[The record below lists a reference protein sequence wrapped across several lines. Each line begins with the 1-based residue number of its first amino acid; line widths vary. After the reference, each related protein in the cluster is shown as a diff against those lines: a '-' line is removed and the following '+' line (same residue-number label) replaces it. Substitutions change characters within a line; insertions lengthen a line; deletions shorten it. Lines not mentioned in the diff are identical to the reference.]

1 MRLGGSVMKPYAS
14 PKEWLAHV
22 RELGYSCVIFPVDSS
37 APRQVQR
44 DYAQC
49 CRDNDLL
56 IGEVGVW
63 RNVMSRNPAEREAA
77 IQYAIRQMEMAEE
90 VGANCCVNISGSP
103 GELWDGYHPSL
114 DTQAVYEDIICT
126 TRRII
131 DAVQP
136 KKTCYSLE
144 PMPWMAPES
153 PEQYLQLMQDM
164 ARPGAFRVH
173 LDYCNMINS
182 LDRYRHASEFIT
194 KCFDLLGGQIV
205 SVHAKDV
212 KLTDG
217 FLPVCIGEV
226 PPGEGSID
234 LPLVTKLAHDLGD
247 DTPVF
252 VEHLPDHA
260 AYVKAAAVMR
270 AAAKKAGVPVK

>member
-1 MRLGGSVMKPYAS
+1 MRLGGSVMKPYANPS
-14 PKEWLAHV
+14 EWLAHV
-22 RELGYSCVIFPVDSS
+22 KELGYSCVIFPVDSS
-37 APRQVQR
+37 APRQVWR

-63 RNVMSRNPAEREAA
+63 RNVMDRDPARREANIA
-77 IQYAIRQMEMAEE
+77 YAIRQLEMAEE

-103 GELWDGYHPSL
+103 GDLWDGYHPTL
-114 DTQAVYEDIICT
+114 DTPGVYEDILLT

-153 PEQYLQLMQDM
+153 PEQYLQLLRDM
-164 ARPGAFRVH
+164 RRPGAFRVH

-182 LDRYRHASEFIT
+182 IDRYRHASEFIT
-194 KCFDLLGGQIV
+194 HCFKLLGGQVASI
-205 SVHAKDV
+205 HAKDAAI
-212 KLTDG
+212 TDG
-217 FLPVCIGEV
+217 YLPVCIGEV

-234 LPLVTKLAHDLGD
+234 LSLVMKLADRLGK

-252 VEHLPDHA
+252 VEHLDDHA
-260 AYVKAAAVMR
+260 AYMKAVAVMR
-270 AAAKKAGVPVK
+270 AAAEKAGVPVK

>member
-1 MRLGGSVMKPYAS
+1 MRLGGSVMKPYSS

-22 RELGYSCVIFPVDSS
+22 KELDYSCVIFPVDSS
-37 APRQVQR
+37 APKQVQR
-44 DYAQC
+44 DYAAC
-49 CRDNDLL
+49 CRDHDLL

-63 RNVMSRNPAEREAA
+63 RNVMSRDPSEREAA
-77 IQYAIRQMEMAEE
+77 IQYAIRQLEMAEE

-103 GELWDGYHPSL
+103 GELWDGYHPTL
-114 DTQAVYEDIICT
+114 DTPAVYEDIIAT

-131 DAVQP
+131 DAVKPQ
-136 KKTCYSLE
+136 KSCYSLE

-153 PEQYLQLMQDM
+153 PAQYLRMLKDM
-164 ARPGAFRVH
+164 ARPGAFKVH

-194 KCFDLLGGQIV
+194 ECFTLLGEHIV

-217 FLPVCIGEV
+217 FLPLCIGEV
-226 PPGEGSID
+226 PPGEGAID
-234 LPLVTKLAHDLGD
+234 LALVTRLAHSLGEN
-247 DTPVF
+247 TPVF
-252 VEHLPDHA
+252 VEHLPNHE
-260 AYVKAAAVMR
+260 AYMKAASAMR
-270 AAAKKAGVPVK
+270 AAAERAGVAVQ

>member
-22 RELGYSCVIFPVDSS
+22 KELGYSCVIFPVDSS

-63 RNVMSRNPAEREAA
+63 RNVMACDPAEREKN
-77 IQYAIRQMEMAEE
+77 IQYAIRQLELAEE

-103 GELWDGYHPSL
+103 GALWDGYHPSL
-114 DTQAVYEDIICT
+114 DSDAVYEDVINT

-131 DAVQP
+131 DAVKPQ
-136 KKTCYSLE
+136 KTCYSLE

-153 PEQYLQLMQDM
+153 PEQYLKMLADM

-194 KCFDLLGGQIV
+194 RCFTMLGNEIV
-205 SVHAKDV
+205 SIHAKDV
-212 KLTDG
+212 AITDG
-217 FLPVCIGEV
+217 YLPVCIGEV

-234 LPLVTKLAHDLGD
+234 LPLVTQCAHALGE

-252 VEHLPDHA
+252 VEHLPDHE

-270 AAAKKAGVPVK
+270 AAAEKAGVPVK

>member
-1 MRLGGSVMKPYAS
+1 MRLGGSIMKPYAS

-22 RELGYSCVIFPVDSS
+22 KELGYSCVIFPVDSG
-37 APRQVQR
+37 APKQVQR

-63 RNVMSRNPAEREAA
+63 RNVMARDSAGREAN
-77 IQYAIRQMEMAEE
+77 IQYAIRQLEMAEE

-103 GELWDGYHPSL
+103 GEIWDGYHPSL
-114 DTQAVYEDIICT
+114 DTPAVCEDVIAT

-131 DAVQP
+131 DAVKP
-136 KKTCYSLE
+136 TRTCYSLE
-144 PMPWMAPES
+144 PMPWMVPES

-194 KCFDLLGGQIV
+194 KCFTLLAGDIV

-212 KLTDG
+212 RLTDG

-226 PPGEGSID
+226 PPGEGTID
-234 LPLVTKLAHDLGD
+234 LALVTRLAHGLGE

-252 VEHLPDHA
+252 VEHLPDHES
-260 AYVKAAAVMR
+260 YVKAAAVMR
-270 AAAKKAGVPVK
+270 AAAEQAGIPVK